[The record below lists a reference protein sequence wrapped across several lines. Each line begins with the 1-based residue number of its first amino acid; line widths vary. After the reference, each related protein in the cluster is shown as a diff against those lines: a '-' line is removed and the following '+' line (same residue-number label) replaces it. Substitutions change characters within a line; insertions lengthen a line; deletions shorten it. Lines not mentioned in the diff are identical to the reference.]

1 MLSYI
6 YMPSPSHRI
15 FALLSLVSLLSVMV
29 PVAPATAAVQDAL
42 VKSPSNAAVYYVLDG
57 KRYVF
62 PNERIYK
69 SWYADFSSVQTV
81 SEGELASYQIG
92 GNIAYRSGAQLIK
105 ITSDP
110 KVYAISGKGIL
121 RPIASENVAKALFD
135 ANWATKVHDL
145 SDTFFINYTVG
156 ATLSSA
162 TDYQLTEELKVTTLY
177 QWFKGV
183 TNPTTPAPVA
193 STMFEGCPVFPA
205 DNAWNQ
211 RVDTLPVHEKSATYI
226 AAIGTTRG
234 LHPDFGENQDYGI
247 PYTLADASTPKVAI
261 NYTAYGDESDP
272 GPFPIPANAR
282 VEGGSDRH
290 VLVID
295 KSTCMLYELFAAVK
309 TTQGWN
315 ADSGAKWNLKTGAL
329 RPEGWTSADAA
340 GLPIFNGL
348 IRYDEIAAG
357 KITHAIRV
365 TVPRSQKGYIL
376 PATHHAGSNDANL
389 PPMGLR
395 LRLKKDYDI
404 SGLTGSSKIIAQAMK
419 DYGMIV
425 ADNGSAWYFQGATD
439 TRWNDDEL
447 NQLKGI
453 KGSAF
458 EAVYTGE
465 IRK

>member
-6 YMPSPSHRI
+6 HMNSPLRRI
-15 FALLSLVSLLSVMV
+15 SALLSLGSLLLASMPLT
-29 PVAPATAAVQDAL
+29 PVRAAVQDAL
-42 VKSPSNAAVYYVLDG
+42 IKNPTNPAVYYVLDG

-62 PNERIYK
+62 PNERIFK

-110 KVYAISGKGIL
+110 KVYAISGKGVL

-145 SDTFFINYTVG
+145 SDTFFINYTLG
-156 ATLSSA
+156 TALNSA
-162 TDYQLTEELKVTTLY
+162 TDYSLANELAVTTLY
-177 QWFKGV
+177 QWFKGT
-183 TNPTTPAPVA
+183 TNPTTPTPTA
-193 STMFEGCPVFPA
+193 STMFQGCPVFPA

-211 RVDTLPVHEKSATYI
+211 RVDALSVHEKSATYI
-226 AAIGTTRG
+226 ASIGASKT

-247 PYTLADASTPKVAI
+247 PFTVADASTPKVAI

-272 GPFPIPANAR
+272 GPFPIPANAPI
-282 VEGGSDRH
+282 EGGSDHH
-290 VLVID
+290 VIVVD

-309 TTQGWN
+309 TSQGWN

-340 GLPIFNGL
+340 GLPIFHGL
-348 IRYDEIAAG
+348 VRYDEIAAG

-404 SGLTGSSKIIAQAMK
+404 SSLTGSSKIIAQAMK

-447 NQLKGI
+447 NQLKRI
-453 KGSAF
+453 SGSAF